1 MTPPPGTPPTSDD
14 MFGSEYD
21 RSEREFF
28 AAHGMDADGDA
39 SPNGADREWPEPQP
53 LGGELPPVAPMLEA
67 LLPEALRP
75 LCADVAERMQVPL
88 DFPAAASVLCLAG
101 AVGRRAIIQPKAH
114 DSGWSV
120 VPNLWGCIIGPPGVM
135 KSPLLRAVAAPLHCI
150 AQRWRIEHE
159 SALADH
165 TAAAEE
171 AALRKR
177 AWEQRAVAAAK
188 KDEPMPL
195 RPDDSAAPPAE
206 RRLVLMDATMEVLHQ
221 ILAAN
226 PAGVLVLRDELTG
239 WLAMLDRAGRE
250 GERAFYLS
258 AWAGD
263 MAHTIDR
270 IGRGS
275 IHVPHC
281 CVSMLGGIQPARLR
295 VYLADTLSG
304 GPGDDGLMQRF
315 QVAVWPDLA
324 AEWRDVDRPPDSGAL
339 AAAEAMFLRLVQ
351 GDPDDPWLF
360 RFGPEAQELF
370 NAWRAE
376 LERRVRG
383 DDMHPALTAHL
394 AKYRS
399 LMPSLAL
406 LFALADGGEEAVGLS
421 HAQQAAAW
429 CAYLES
435 HARRVYSCVISP
447 ALRAA
452 AELGRRIAGGWRAR
466 EETFTVR
473 DVYRPQWS
481 GLDTPELARTAIGV
495 LEDAGWARRIALDYG
510 ADGGRPSEAY
520 SINPRTRR
528 KKE

>member
-1 MTPPPGTPPTSDD
+1 
-14 MFGSEYD
+14 
-21 RSEREFF
+21 
-28 AAHGMDADGDA
+28 
-39 SPNGADREWPEPQP
+39 
-53 LGGELPPVAPMLEA
+53 
-67 LLPEALRP
+67 
-75 LCADVAERMQVPL
+75 
-88 DFPAAASVLCLAG
+88 
-101 AVGRRAIIQPKAH
+101 
-114 DSGWSV
+114 
-120 VPNLWGCIIGPPGVM
+120 
-135 KSPLLRAVAAPLHCI
+135 
-150 AQRWRIEHE
+150 
-159 SALADH
+159 
-165 TAAAEE
+165 
-171 AALRKR
+171 
-177 AWEQRAVAAAK
+177 
-188 KDEPMPL
+188 
-195 RPDDSAAPPAE
+195 
-206 RRLVLMDATMEVLHQ
+206 
-221 ILAAN
+221 
-226 PAGVLVLRDELTG
+226 
-239 WLAMLDRAGRE
+239 
-250 GERAFYLS
+250 
-258 AWAGD
+258 
-263 MAHTIDR
+263 
-270 IGRGS
+270 
-275 IHVPHC
+275 
-281 CVSMLGGIQPARLR
+281 
-295 VYLADTLSG
+295 
-304 GPGDDGLMQRF
+304 
-315 QVAVWPDLA
+315 VWPDLA

-399 LMPSLAL
+399 LMP
-406 LFALADGGEEAVGLS
+406 
-421 HAQQAAAW
+421 
-429 CAYLES
+429 
-435 HARRVYSCVISP
+435 SP